1 MRVLAVPDKFRGT
14 ATAEQV
20 CAAIAGAV
28 VAAGSSCRSLPI
40 ADGGEGML
48 EAFGGPNRLKTV
60 TGPAGGPVSAGW
72 RMNADGLAVI
82 ESAQAC
88 GLLLTGG
95 AAANDPVAATT
106 RGVGELIV
114 AALVEGA
121 ARILVGLGGSAT
133 TDGGRGAVDAV
144 IDAGQL
150 DAVRSVELD
159 VCCDVETR
167 FTDAARVFGPQK
179 GASPADVSFLT
190 DRLRSRRAEYS
201 AQFGIDVEAI
211 PGSGAAGGLAGGLA
225 VIGASLVGGFDQIA
239 RELELDRMLADADLV
254 ITGEGKFDATSL
266 AGKVVGGVWLRA
278 AALGLPVVAIVG
290 VQDPEARCDG
300 LTVLSLT
307 ELYGSSRALSDT
319 SLAITDAV
327 AGYLATQTQ
336 RGH

>member
-1 MRVLAVPDKFRGT
+1 MNGFSGT
-14 ATAEQV
+14 ALVA
-20 CAAIAGAV
+20 
-28 VAAGSSCRSLPI
+28 VAALALAGC
-40 ADGGEGML
+40 GGTNSP
-48 EAFGGPNRLKTV
+48 APKAAHASTVTVTV
-60 TGPAGGPVSAGW
+60 TGPA
-72 RMNADGLAVI
+72 
-82 ESAQAC
+82 
-88 GLLLTGG
+88 
-95 AAANDPVAATT
+95 PVATAEVTAST
-106 RGVGELIV
+106 SPPMTPGP
-114 AALVEGA
+114 AAYLA
-121 ARILVGLGGSAT
+121 WA
-133 TDGGRGAVDAV
+133 
-144 IDAGQL
+144 
-150 DAVRSVELD
+150 
-159 VCCDVETR
+159 
-167 FTDAARVFGPQK
+167 QK

-266 AGKVVGGVWLRA
+266 AGKVVGGVWRRA

-290 VQDPEARCDG
+290 VQDPEARSDG
-300 LTVLSLT
+300 LIMLSLT
-307 ELYGSSRALSDT
+307 GLYGSSRALSDT

>member
-20 CAAIAGAV
+20 CAAIAVAV

-48 EAFGGPNRLKTV
+48 EAFGGPNRLTVV

-133 TDGGRGAVDAV
+133 KLLNTNRERTSGKGQGATMSNESRQLSHMSARDMKLSGAVLGRV
-144 IDAGQL
+144 G
-150 DAVRSVELD
+150 V
-159 VCCDVETR
+159 
-167 FTDAARVFGPQK
+167 AAPVL
-179 GASPADVSFLT
+179 AADE
-190 DRLRSRRAEYS
+190 RL
-201 AQFGIDVEAI
+201 
-211 PGSGAAGGLAGGLA
+211 
-225 VIGASLVGGFDQIA
+225 LVT
-239 RELELDRMLADADLV
+239 V
-254 ITGEGKFDATSL
+254 DATNCVPSL
-266 AGKVVGGVWLRA
+266 DDRTAK
-278 AALGLPVVAIVG
+278 
-290 VQDPEARCDG
+290 
-300 LTVLSLT
+300 
-307 ELYGSSRALSDT
+307 
-319 SLAITDAV
+319 DA
-327 AGYLATQTQ
+327 
-336 RGH
+336 